1 MVQKHYANNYISNK
15 YLLSILISFSL
26 IQSVTSQCNSL
37 NCPPLRGLCSNNICV
52 CEEGFTTVNNKY
64 IKTNGIF
71 CNYILKSRY
80 IAFIL
85 EFFFPFGAGHFYS
98 GKTIFASIKL
108 GIFVAIIISFIAL
121 LCFNPKKRNGENTA
135 ALILSI
141 ILILCLLSLIIF
153 QIFDLIAYAAGIYSD
168 GNGVSL
174 N

>member
-15 YLLSILISFSL
+15 FLLSILISFSL
-26 IQSVTSQCNSL
+26 IKSVTSQCNSL

-121 LCFNPKKRNGENTA
+121 LCFNPKKKKWREYCCTYSFYYFNFMFTKFNN
-135 ALILSI
+135 IPNFRFNSI
-141 ILILCLLSLIIF
+141 CCWYLF
-153 QIFDLIAYAAGIYSD
+153 
-168 GNGVSL
+168 
-174 N
+174 

>member
-1 MVQKHYANNYISNK
+1 MVKKHYANNYISNK
-15 YLLSILISFSL
+15 YLLSILIIFSL
-26 IQSVTSQCNSL
+26 IQSITSQCNSL

-121 LCFNPKKRNGENTA
+121 LCFNQKKRNGENTA
-135 ALILSI
+135 ALILMFTKFNNIPNFRFNSI
-141 ILILCLLSLIIF
+141 CCWYLF
-153 QIFDLIAYAAGIYSD
+153 
-168 GNGVSL
+168 
-174 N
+174 